1 MASRFCFFAFAL
13 ILLALAITPLN
24 SAEVFAGFTPT
35 FTPIPTFTPVPPT
48 PTPVPPPPAPTPLP
62 PTPTPTLAPL
72 LPVTGGSFGFVPGLI
87 IFSGLIAFVAGILGL
102 LRKNFRA

>member
-13 ILLALAITPLN
+13 ILLALTITPLN
-24 SAEVFAGFTPT
+24 SAEVFAGFTTT
-35 FTPIPTFTPVPPT
+35 FTPTPTF
-48 PTPVPPPPAPTPLP
+48 TPVPPPPAPTLLP

-102 LRKNFRA
+102 LRKNFRV

>member
-1 MASRFCFFAFAL
+1 MASRFCFFAFAM

-35 FTPIPTFTPVPPT
+35 LTFTPVPP
-48 PTPVPPPPAPTPLP
+48 PLAPTPLP

-87 IFSGLIAFVAGILGL
+87 IFSGLIAFVAGLLGL
-102 LRKNFRA
+102 LRRNFRV